1 MDLRAEVEVHLVGQQ
16 AHLRWPTHQGVI
28 YPMLVSGVGNRWGGG
43 GGGGGGGLHSHH
55 MEK

>member
-43 GGGGGGGLHSHH
+43 GGGGGLHSHH